1 MDIFELTHKTM
12 GHNPGGAK
20 IPISVVGRNGQEWSI
35 EEASQL
41 IINNRAKFLYRGK
54 EVTDLDMLSWTP
66 KMRQLAKVE
75 PCP

>member
-12 GHNPGGAK
+12 GNNPGGAK

-41 IINNRAKFLYRGK
+41 IINNRAKFLYQGR
-54 EVTDLDMLSWTP
+54 EVTDLDMLPEHHPDGT
-66 KMRQLAKVE
+66 
-75 PCP
+75 